1 MFRFR
6 RWLLWA
12 TLGFGLRLGA
22 TPPLTTIQDVLF
34 NSDGSRFNGVVTIS
48 WQSFEAA
55 DTTNIAASSER
66 LQITNGI
73 LYVQMVP
80 TTNAGSPA
88 VYTVQYN
95 GNAGTVYTEAWAV
108 PPSSTSLRV
117 RDVRL
122 GPGTVTGSSQT
133 PSLPPG
139 SGSSDSNNP
148 PGNAVRLQISDITGL
163 QSALNVRPIQGAA
176 FAISRAAVIN
186 TLGALDGAAGNLT
199 DCLHVDGTSGPCGAG
214 AGTGSGGTST
224 GTFVDAESP
233 SGAMDGANAA
243 FTLASAPAPS
253 SSLEMFRN
261 GLLLK
266 QGIDYTVSANTVT
279 FTASAIP
286 QPADVLVASYRLSVT
301 LSGVGFVDME
311 TPAGTLNGSN
321 ATFTLSQVPNPAT
334 SLDVF
339 RNGIRLA
346 SGVDYTLSNNA
357 LTFLPANIPQTGDIL
372 LCSYRVT
379 Q

>member
-12 TLGFGLRLGA
+12 ILGFGLRLGA
-22 TPPLTTIQDVLF
+22 SPPLTTIQDVLF

-48 WQSFEAA
+48 WQSFEAS

-66 LQITNGI
+66 LEITNGI
-73 LYVQMVP
+73 LYVQLVP
-80 TTNAGSPA
+80 TTNANSPA
-88 VYTVQYN
+88 VYAVQFN

-108 PPSSTSLRV
+108 PPTSSSLRV

-122 GPGTVTGSSQT
+122 APGTVTGSAQT
-133 PSLPPG
+133 PSLPLG
-139 SGSSDSNNP
+139 TGSS
-148 PGNAVRLQISDITGL
+148 GNAAKLQISDITGL
-163 QSALNVRPIQGAA
+163 QSALNVRPVQGAA
-176 FAISRAAVIN
+176 FAISRAAVLN
-186 TLGALDGAAGNLT
+186 ALGAIDGATGNLT
-199 DCLHVDGTSGPCGAG
+199 DCLHVDGTSGPCGTG
-214 AGTGSGGTST
+214 GGTGGTST
-224 GTFVDAESP
+224 GTFVDAEPP

-243 FTLASAPAPS
+243 FTLANAPTPP

-266 QGIDYTVSANTVT
+266 QGNDYTVSGNAVT

-286 QPADVLVASYRLSVT
+286 QPADLLLASYRLSVT
-301 LSGVGFVDME
+301 LSGIGFVDTE
-311 TPAGTLNGSN
+311 TPAGTVNGSN

-346 SGVDYTLSNNA
+346 SGVDYTLSNSA
-357 LTFLPANIPQTGDIL
+357 LTFLPSDIPQTGDIL